1 MAYYFNTIIPGDFDD
16 IVEKVTEL
24 LKKEG
29 FGILTE
35 IDIQKTLKNK
45 LDVNFRKYKILG
57 ACNPPFAHLALQAE
71 NKIGTM
77 LPCNI
82 ILQELDDKSI
92 EVAAINPMVSMQAVK
107 NKDLEN
113 IAEEVS
119 NKLKNVIIN
128 LENEK

>member
-1 MAYYFNTIIPGDFDD
+1 MAYYFNTTVSGNFDS

-24 LKKEG
+24 LKNEG

-35 IDIQKTLKNK
+35 IDIQQTLKNK

-57 ACNPPFAHLALQAE
+57 ACNPPFAHLALEAE

-77 LPCNI
+77 LPCNLI
-82 ILQELDDKSI
+82 VQELDDNKI